1 MPLVQN
7 FMQRLGEENIMKVE
21 NINMVAVNSN
31 LSLVR
36 QKAQL
41 STDTL
46 QAKSVDVGP
55 SFSQRISDGLN
66 NVAQAQ
72 NSASQLA
79 KDYELGTE
87 SDLSKVMINQQISS
101 VGFQL
106 TLNIRNKALSA
117 YKDIMNMP
125 V

>member
-1 MPLVQN
+1 
-7 FMQRLGEENIMKVE
+7 MK
-21 NINMVAVNSN
+21 IQSTNSN
-31 LSLVR
+31 MTAINTNLAVVK

-46 QAKSVDVGP
+46 QAKSVDTGP

-66 NVAQAQ
+66 DVAKSQ
-72 NSASQLA
+72 NSAAQLA
-79 KDYELGTE
+79 KDYEFGTE
-87 SDLSKVMINQQISS
+87 SDLSKVMVNQQISS

>member
-1 MPLVQN
+1 MKIQSP
-7 FMQRLGEENIMKVE
+7 NITA
-21 NINMVAVNSN
+21 INTNLAAVKD
-31 LSLVR
+31 
-36 QKAQL
+36 KAQL
-41 STDTL
+41 PTGTL
-46 QAKSVDVGP
+46 QAKSLDSGP

-66 NVAQAQ
+66 DVARSR
-72 NSASQLA
+72 NSAAKLA

-87 SDLSKVMINQQISS
+87 NDLSKVMVNQQISS

>member
-1 MPLVQN
+1 
-7 FMQRLGEENIMKVE
+7 MKIQS
-21 NINMVAVNSN
+21 INMAVVNSD
-31 LSLVR
+31 LSQIQ
-36 QKAQL
+36 QKVKL
-41 STDTL
+41 SSGAL
-46 QAKSVDVGP
+46 QAKSADVGP
-55 SFSQRISDGLN
+55 SFSQRIADGLQD
-66 NVAQAQ
+66 VAQSQ
-72 NSASQLA
+72 NSSAQLA
-79 KDYELGTE
+79 KDYELGNE

>member
-1 MPLVQN
+1 LD
-7 FMQRLGEENIMKVE
+7 EEDKMKIE
-21 NINMVAVNSN
+21 STNMTAVNTN
-31 LSLVR
+31 LSQVR
-36 QKAQL
+36 QKSQMP
-41 STDTL
+41 SEIL
-46 QAKSVDVGP
+46 QAKSADVGP

-66 NVAQAQ
+66 DVAQAQ
-72 NSASQLA
+72 NSAAQLA
-79 KDYELGTE
+79 KDYELGSE
-87 SDLSKVMINQQISS
+87 NNLSKVMINQQISS

>member
-1 MPLVQN
+1 
-7 FMQRLGEENIMKVE
+7 MK
-21 NINMVAVNSN
+21 IQSTNSN
-31 LSLVR
+31 MTAINTNLSVVK

-46 QAKSVDVGP
+46 QAKSVDTGP
-55 SFSQRISDGLN
+55 SLSQRISDGLN
-66 NVAQAQ
+66 DVAKSQ
-72 NSASQLA
+72 NSAAQLA
-79 KDYELGTE
+79 KDYEFGTE
-87 SDLSKVMINQQISS
+87 SDLSKVMVNQQISS